1 LRSGTRAARAAA
13 ERERALRRLVRRMR
27 GCLGIL
33 SRGERRVLLL
43 RAAGRSP
50 ARVARM
56 THVSVRRVERLE
68 RAGVKRL
75 RAAARG
81 GGCAGGATDASATS
95 ASASPA
101 TSATGD
107 HATTAVAATTP
118 KTGDDA
124 GTRGE
129 AAVRIRR
136 AHRAADEA
144 ASGER
149 NRSPSLLGAP
159 ASDAAAGIG
168 LATAL
173 LTLAL
178 LASLTGFGREVRLT
192 RRGRERPAPRR

>member
-1 LRSGTRAARAAA
+1 LRSGTRAGRAAA
-13 ERERALRRLVRRMR
+13 QRERTLRRLVRRMH

-50 ARVARM
+50 ARVARI
-56 THVSVRRVERLE
+56 THVSVGRVERLE

-81 GGCAGGATDASATS
+81 GGCGGGATDASAPALAATS
-95 ASASPA
+95 ASASPP
-101 TSATGD
+101 TS
-107 HATTAVAATTP
+107 AVAATTP

-136 AHRAADEA
+136 AHRAADDA

-159 ASDAAAGIG
+159 ASEAAAGIG